1 MKNNLPLCE
10 KVAEIYN
17 WLDEQIQKSNL
28 TGQCSACGRCCDF
41 KKFDHLLFVTTP
53 ELIFLRQKLAAE
65 NIKQMPSSVCPYNEN
80 GKCSIYQNRFAG
92 CRIFF
97 CKTNSI
103 FQSLLSETALSKL
116 KGICEEF
123 NIPYYY
129 CDLKTALNK
138 TIYQID

>member
-1 MKNNLPLCE
+1 MKNNLPICE

-17 WLDEQIQKSNL
+17 WLDKQIASNKNL
-28 TGQCSACGRCCDF
+28 SNVCTACCRCCDF
-41 KKFDHLLFVTTP
+41 KAFDHLLFVTTP
-53 ELIFLRQKLAAE
+53 ELIFLKEKLK
-65 NIKQMPSSVCPYNEN
+65 NLKKMSSSVCPYNEN
-80 GKCSIYQNRFAG
+80 RKCSIYQNRFAG

-123 NIPYYY
+123 NIPYIY
-129 CDLKTALNK
+129 CDLQTALNK